1 MFMIEQLA
9 GKKLVAMKLGLWSL
23 KADLKVFL

>member
-1 MFMIEQLA
+1 MFMIKQRV

-23 KADLKVFL
+23 KADLKVFI